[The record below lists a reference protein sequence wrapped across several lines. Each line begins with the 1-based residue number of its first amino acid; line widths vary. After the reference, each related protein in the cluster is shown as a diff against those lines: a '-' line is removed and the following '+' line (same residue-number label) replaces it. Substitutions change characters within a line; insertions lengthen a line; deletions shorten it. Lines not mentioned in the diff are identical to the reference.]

1 MAGAGVRIDVEWD
14 DAEAR
19 VALGGAVA
27 ALDNPY
33 EMYDEIGQM
42 LASAVLR
49 RFEAET
55 GPDGTKWTPSRRAR
69 KTGGQT
75 LTDTARLRQ
84 SITHRADAAGVEVGS
99 NVVYAAIHQFGGTIR
114 KKARK
119 QTLEFDD
126 DTGRLISRKAAAR
139 RKTGLIRV
147 VNAQIGAHSV
157 TMPARPFLGISD
169 QDRTSILDIVTR
181 RLAEGLR

>member
-14 DAEAR
+14 DAGAR
-19 VALGGAVA
+19 AALGRAVT

-49 RFEAET
+49 RFETET
-55 GPDGTKWTPSRRAR
+55 GPDGTKWAPSRRAR
-69 KTGGQT
+69 KKGGQT
-75 LTDTARLRQ
+75 LTDSARLRQ
-84 SITHRADAAGVEVGS
+84 SITHRADAAGVEVGT

-126 DTGRLISRKAAAR
+126 DTGRFISRRNAAR
-139 RKTGLIRV
+139 RKTGLIRI

-157 TMPARPFLGISD
+157 TMPARPYLGVSGD
-169 QDRTSILDIVTR
+169 DRTAVLDIATR
-181 RLAEGLR
+181 MLAETLR

>member
-1 MAGAGVRIDVEWD
+1 MGCAGASRQCSPTSKPGALASPEAGSKSRIDWS
-14 DAEAR
+14 
-19 VALGGAVA
+19 GS
-27 ALDNPY
+27 Y
-33 EMYDEIGQM
+33 
-42 LASAVLR
+42 
-49 RFEAET
+49 RFRQSLCT
-55 GPDGTKWTPSRRAR
+55 GPFQPGQKKNTLSRNAA
-69 KTGGQT
+69 KKGGQT

-114 KKARK
+114 KKAPK

-169 QDRTSILDIVTR
+169 QGRTSILDIVTR